1 MSRQD
6 IFTLMKNKFD
16 IYKEVNKI
24 ILLFSINLIEYHDS
38 YTVSTN
44 YTIEEFVDEMLFKSW
59 KQRGFYFNCD
69 EIKQDLGIKFKYTK
83 EDSFD
88 DCIKLLEY
96 YNNLI
101 YLVVKKYNIY
111 QQSDCDVK
119 DDFYILM
126 ENMKKLLDYINHDI
140 HVNEKEE
147 KVLLIPK
154 NPVATAVAEISSEE
168 TALAILMYN
177 HLSLKGDLEQKRNL
191 LNSIYREY
199 EPLFTSSL
207 EGYNDFLNKTNA
219 LFNNLHIRHNNK
231 TKKDNKNTIINLDEK
246 ELEKW
251 YDELYQLMLFCVL
264 IKDNLERKSNVD
276 EFLKTIKGTKGKA
289 EELI

>member
-1 MSRQD
+1 MTRQD

-24 ILLFSINLIEYHDS
+24 ICLFSINLIEYDDFS
-38 YTVSTN
+38 NSRK
-44 YTIEEFVDEMLFKSW
+44 YTIEEFVDETLLKSW
-59 KQRGFYFNCD
+59 KQRGFYFNCE
-69 EIKQDLGIKFKYTK
+69 EIRQDLNIKFKYDK
-83 EDSFD
+83 NDSFD
-88 DCIKLLEY
+88 ECIKLLEY
-96 YNNLI
+96 YNNLM
-101 YLVVKKYNIY
+101 YLVIKKFDIFNNPDYIVK
-111 QQSDCDVK
+111 SD
-119 DDFYILM
+119 FNLLM
-126 ENMKKLLDYINHDI
+126 ENMKKLLDYINYSI
-140 HVNEKEE
+140 HVIEKEE

-154 NPVATAVAEISSEE
+154 NSAATAVAEISSEE

-251 YDELYQLMLFCVL
+251 YDELYQLILFCVL
-264 IKDNLERKSNVD
+264 IKDNLERKSHVD
-276 EFLKTIKGTKGKA
+276 EFLKSIKGAKA
-289 EELI
+289 